1 MNWKAVS
8 AVVAI
13 VAVAAFVWYV
23 LERSAT
29 GVAESP
35 AQADQAMETAAP
47 VKTVKETLAVE
58 SDPEYQTKAD
68 AIVAPPT
75 SVENSDDKVREA
87 AADLSEPLAGWLT
100 PVEQIR
106 KWVALVEQMASHKLP
121 SRNLPVVY
129 NKDSFL
135 VMETERGLVADP
147 ANYQRWDP
155 LIKAITAL
163 DPKQVAIYYKK
174 WSPLLESSYNE
185 LGNPQS
191 FDNQFR
197 TTVEHMLFVE
207 PVPANAKLI
216 RPKVFYEYADAKLEN
231 ADALSKWMWRLGP
244 DNMAALQAW
253 LKALQSYL

>member
-1 MNWKAVS
+1 MNWKAIS

-29 GVAESP
+29 TVTEPP
-35 AQADQAMETAAP
+35 APGDELVEDTKP

-58 SDPEYQTKAD
+58 SDPEYQQKAD
-68 AIVAPPT
+68 SIVAPPT
-75 SVENSDDKVREA
+75 SVDNSDEKVREA
-87 AADLSEPLAGWLT
+87 AADLSEPMAAWLT

-106 KWVALVEQMASHKLP
+106 KWVALVEQMASNKLP

-135 VMETERGLVADP
+135 VIETEQGLIADP
-147 ANYQRWDP
+147 ANYKRWDP
-155 LIKAITAL
+155 LISTITAL

-174 WSPLLESSYNE
+174 WSPLLETSYNE

-197 TTVEHMLFVE
+197 TTIEHMLFVE
-207 PVPANAKLI
+207 PIPANAKLKQ
-216 RPKVFYEYADAKLEN
+216 PKVFYEYADAKLEN

-253 LKALQSYL
+253 LKELQSYL